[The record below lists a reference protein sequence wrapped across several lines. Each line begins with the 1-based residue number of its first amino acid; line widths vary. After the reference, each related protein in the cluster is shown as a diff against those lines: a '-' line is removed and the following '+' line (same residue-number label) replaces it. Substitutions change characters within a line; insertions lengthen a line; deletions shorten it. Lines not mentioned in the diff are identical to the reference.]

1 MSDRGD
7 NITEA
12 NLQADGLRG
21 EPAKGQQKGGK
32 LRKWT
37 VPPITC

>member
-12 NLQADGLRG
+12 NLKADGLRE
-21 EPAKGQQKGGK
+21 EPAQVAAERWENGGRGQF
-32 LRKWT
+32 
-37 VPPITC
+37 PP

>member
-12 NLQADGLRG
+12 NLQADGLRE
-21 EPAKGQQKGGK
+21 EP
-32 LRKWT
+32 LLLFINTSDFNR
-37 VPPITC
+37 